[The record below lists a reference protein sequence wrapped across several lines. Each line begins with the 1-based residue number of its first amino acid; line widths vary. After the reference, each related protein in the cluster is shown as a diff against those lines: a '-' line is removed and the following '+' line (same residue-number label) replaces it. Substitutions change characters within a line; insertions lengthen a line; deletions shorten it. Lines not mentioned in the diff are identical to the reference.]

1 MLHLFLIL
9 ILLILRPVSNSATL
23 SGVLLGQAARRQ
35 KSDTNVREVW
45 FCLFDRVA
53 SAHFDEPRLCSAGI
67 KRLSTANQSSRSH
80 AAATT
85 LCA

>member
-35 KSDTNVREVW
+35 ESDTNVRNRVW

-53 SAHFDEPRLCSAGI
+53 STHFDEPRLCSAGI
-67 KRLSTANQSSRSH
+67 KRSSTANQSNR
-80 AAATT
+80 
-85 LCA
+85 